1 MIRDISGA
9 ASLTDPR
16 HDRTYIARTHRE
28 NFFAEKTNNT
38 AIILIILIMAIRSL
52 AELSSSPNMGIS
64 PASRTIAKRAKS
76 GGVNYFPAVLK
87 VDLRVHWKEP
97 PVDTIY
103 QYTPSS
109 SEPHVHWREPV
120 VEKVHR
126 YSSSPS
132 YHGRVRAPNSPAES
146 PKGSI
151 PCVALIDYRDIEA
164 S

>member
-16 HDRTYIARTHRE
+16 HDRTDIARTHQE
-28 NFFAEKTNNT
+28 NFFAEKLNNT
-38 AIILIILIMAIRSL
+38 AIILIMAIRSL

-64 PASRTIAKRAKS
+64 SASRTIAKRAKS
-76 GGVNYFPAVLK
+76 GGINYFCAVLK
-87 VDLRVHWKEP
+87 ADLHVHWKEP

-103 QYTPSS
+103 QYTPLP
-109 SEPHVHWREPV
+109 SEPHVHWRGPV

-126 YSSSPS
+126 YSSSPI
-132 YHGRVRAPNSPAES
+132 YHGRVRAPNSPAENT
-146 PKGSI
+146 KGSI
-151 PCVALIDYRDIEA
+151 PCVALVDYRHIEA